1 MANSDM
7 NALIEEAREHFL
19 DKFGSDPRLM
29 SMVRREASER
39 FDIPEDEDYLTSAQE
54 EAICVLQLLYY
65 DKILKA
71 LF

>member
-1 MANSDM
+1 MTKM
-7 NALIEEAREHFL
+7 EQLIEEVREHFL

-29 SMVRREASER
+29 EMVRLEVEER
-39 FDIPEDEDYLTSAQE
+39 FDISRDVQYLTPMEE
-54 EAICVLQLLYY
+54 EAVCVVQLMYY

>member
-1 MANSDM
+1 MTKM
-7 NALIEEAREHFL
+7 EQLIEEAREHFL

-29 SMVRREASER
+29 KLVRLEASER
-39 FDIPEDEDYLTSAQE
+39 FDIPVDEQYLTSIQE
-54 EAICVLQLLYY
+54 EAICVIQLMYY